1 MSAEKELL
9 DAADPGELG
18 GTYAGSPLGCV
29 AALAVL
35 DIIETEQLNQR
46 SEHIG
51 QVIEDKA
58 NHWRTK
64 YPFIGEVRRLGAM
77 AAIEIVE
84 DQTTRTP
91 DKKTAAA
98 IASYGNEHGLLLLTA
113 GINGN
118 IIRFLTPLVIT
129 DELLQEG
136 LGIIEDAF
144 KAR

>member
-1 MSAEKELL
+1 M
-9 DAADPGELG
+9 
-18 GTYAGSPLGCV
+18 

-58 NHWRTK
+58 NEWRTA

-91 DKKTAAA
+91 DKKRAAA
-98 IASYGNEHGLLLLTA
+98 IAAYANEHGLLLLTA

-129 DELLQEG
+129 DELLHEG